1 MGGRPS
7 FADADDD
14 DDVDDDA
21 TRPGR
26 LDEATAG
33 GRGGANAS
41 AIIDAT
47 TATGGELLLD
57 GDGDGEGEGDGDR
70 RTAIRP
76 IAAAAILLLAA
87 ADDDEGAGLHAAEL
101 VVRGLILLGDII
113 SCRVGRCENEN
124 K

>member
-14 DDVDDDA
+14 DVDEA
-21 TRPGR
+21 AARPGR

-57 GDGDGEGEGDGDR
+57 GDGDGEGDGDR